1 MPSGAPALP
10 EGGVLVV
17 SPAGLWRDQV
27 IQELGGD
34 EHSVAVASSGAD
46 ALEKLESCG
55 WRSLL
60 IESELPDLDAFEVAE
75 LAARRHPGLEV
86 RFLQSLPAPA
96 KESNPAP
103 AEASSI
109 RFRYPRFQPTA
120 IHHSR
125 QGRMCAEPLPG
136 MIGRAEAMLRVYE
149 LARRVAK
156 RNTTVLITGAT
167 GTGKEVVAH
176 AIHELSSRA
185 GRPFVVVNC
194 AAIPETLL
202 ESELFGYTR
211 GAFTGA
217 VQSQAGRVS
226 AANGGTL
233 FLDEVGEL
241 PLSIQAKLLRFI
253 ELKEIQRLGR
263 AEVSRVDV
271 RIIAATNLDLARRVA
286 EKQFREDLFYR
297 LAVFCLG
304 LPRLA
309 ERIDDV
315 VPLAKHYLRVLSQA
329 NPAQQVSF
337 SPAAIRMLLGH
348 SWPGNVRELQLVME
362 RACILAEGEREI
374 LPDHIS
380 FPGVEQTSIQARE
393 MRGIAV

>member
-1 MPSGAPALP
+1 
-10 EGGVLVV
+10 VTV
-17 SPAGLWRDQV
+17 AG
-27 IQELGGD
+27 
-34 EHSVAVASSGAD
+34 SGAD

-60 IESELPDLDAFEVAE
+60 IESELPDLDVFEVAE

-96 KESNPAP
+96 KESNPSP

-109 RFRYPRFQPTA
+109 PFRYRRFQPTA
-120 IHHSR
+120 VHHSSQVR
-125 QGRMCAEPLPG
+125 TCAEPLPG
-136 MIGRAEAMLRVYE
+136 MIGRAETMLRVYE

-156 RNTTVLITGAT
+156 RSTTVLINGAT
-167 GTGKEVVAH
+167 GTGKEVVAR

-309 ERIDDV
+309 ERMDDV
-315 VPLAKHYLRVLSQA
+315 IPLAKHFLRVLSQA
-329 NPAQQVSF
+329 NPAEQLSF

-380 FPGVEQTSIQARE
+380 FPGVEQASIQARE